1 MAGIFKYTQLNPV
14 IFGNGAI
21 GCVGEELEKL
31 GCKKLLFVCGPNVTK
46 AGGTIKAEESLK
58 AKGIEFLYW
67 NEVKPDA
74 PSTLINKAAEFAI
87 KEGCDSVLGIGG
99 GSCMDLAKAVALLL
113 DLKETKIEKYL
124 PPPPPTMQPE
134 KVPILLAPTTSGS
147 GSEGTMVSVITDET
161 TGQKQAIFI
170 HATIG
175 IIDPELT
182 LTCPPSVTAQAG
194 FDVMAHCIESI
205 TARDRNP
212 HSELLALSALRR
224 VRDNLVECFE
234 HGDNLAAR
242 GEMALASNWAGLA
255 FVDTDIQLG
264 HATCDSISATC
275 HTPHGIECAWVTP
288 ELLKIMADY
297 VPVEIKKI
305 AEAMRVEL
313 TGKETNLEVA
323 EKIGDVIHDMMH
335 QCQVKTLAGYGAT
348 KEQVVAGAPL
358 IVAARHL
365 WPKCPVYVDKELTV
379 EDAAKFLEAIWDGY
393 KG

>member
-21 GCVGEELEKL
+21 GCVGEELAKL

-46 AGGTIKAEESLK
+46 AGGTVKAEASLK
-58 AKGIEFLYW
+58 AHGIDFLYR

-74 PSTLINKAAEFAI
+74 PSGLINKAAEFAI

-134 KVPILLAPTTSGS
+134 RVPIFLAPTTSGS

-182 LTCPPSVTAQAG
+182 LTCPPAVTAQAG

-297 VPVEIKKI
+297 VPEEIKKI

-313 TGKETNLEVA
+313 TGKETNLEVSL
-323 EKIGDVIHDMMH
+323 KIGDVIHQMMRA
-335 QCQVKTLAGYGAT
+335 CKVKSLKEYGAT
-348 KEQVVAGAPL
+348 RQQVVDGAPL
-358 IVAARHL
+358 VVAARHL

-379 EDAAKFLEAIWDGY
+379 EDAAKFLGDIYDNY
-393 KG
+393 Q

>member
-21 GCVGEELEKL
+21 GCVGEELSKL

-46 AGGTIKAEESLK
+46 AGGTVKAEESLK
-58 AKGIEFLYW
+58 AHGIDFLYW

-74 PSTLINKAAEFAI
+74 PSGLINKAAEYAI

-212 HSELLALSALRR
+212 HSELLALSARRR
-224 VRDNLVECFE
+224 VRDNLVECVE
-234 HGDNLAAR
+234 HGDNLEAR

-323 EKIGDVIHDMMH
+323 EKIGTVIRQMMRA
-335 QCQVKTLAGYGAT
+335 CKVKSLKEYGAT
-348 KEQVVAGAPL
+348 RQQVVDGAPL
-358 IVAARHL
+358 VVAARHL

-379 EDAAKFLEAIWDGY
+379 EDAAKFLGDIYDNY
-393 KG
+393 Q

>member
-21 GCVGEELEKL
+21 GCVGEELAKL

-46 AGGTIKAEESLK
+46 AGGTVKAEASLK
-58 AKGIEFLYW
+58 AHGIDFLYW

-74 PSTLINKAAEFAI
+74 PSGLINKAAEFAI

-134 KVPILLAPTTSGS
+134 KVPIFLAPTTSGS

-182 LTCPPSVTAQAG
+182 LTCPPAVTAQAG

-224 VRDNLVECFE
+224 VRDNLVECFNN
-234 HGDNLAAR
+234 GSNLEAR
-242 GEMALASNWAGLA
+242 SEMALASNWAGLA

>member
-21 GCVGEELEKL
+21 GCVGEELSKL

-46 AGGTIKAEESLK
+46 AGGTVKAEESLK
-58 AKGIEFLYW
+58 AHGIDFLYW

-74 PSTLINKAAEFAI
+74 PSGLINKAAEYAI

-194 FDVMAHCIESI
+194 FDVMAHCVESI

-224 VRDNLVECFE
+224 VRDNLVECFKN
-234 HGDNLAAR
+234 GSNLEAR
-242 GEMALASNWAGLA
+242 SEMALASNWAGLA

-297 VPVEIKKI
+297 VPAEIKKI

-323 EKIGDVIHDMMH
+323 EKIGDVIHDMMR

-358 IVAARHL
+358 VVAARHL

>member
-21 GCVGEELEKL
+21 GCVGEELSKL

-46 AGGTIKAEESLK
+46 AGGTVKAEESLK
-58 AKGIEFLYW
+58 AHGIDFLYW

-74 PSTLINKAAEFAI
+74 PSGLINKAAEYAI
-87 KEGCDSVLGIGG
+87 KEGCKSVLGIGG

-275 HTPHGIECAWVTP
+275 Q
-288 ELLKIMADY
+288 
-297 VPVEIKKI
+297 
-305 AEAMRVEL
+305 
-313 TGKETNLEVA
+313 
-323 EKIGDVIHDMMH
+323 IGRAHV
-335 QCQVKTLAGYGAT
+335 
-348 KEQVVAGAPL
+348 
-358 IVAARHL
+358 
-365 WPKCPVYVDKELTV
+365 
-379 EDAAKFLEAIWDGY
+379 
-393 KG
+393 

>member
-21 GCVGEELEKL
+21 GCVGEELAKL

-46 AGGTIKAEESLK
+46 AGGTVKAEESLK
-58 AKGIEFLYW
+58 AHGIDFLYW

-74 PSTLINKAAEFAI
+74 PSGLINKAAEYAI

-182 LTCPPSVTAQAG
+182 LTCPPAVTAQAG

-305 AEAMRVEL
+305 ADAMRVEL

-323 EKIGDVIHDMMH
+323 LKIGDVIHQMMRA
-335 QCQVKTLAGYGAT
+335 CKVKSLKEYGAT
-348 KEQVVAGAPL
+348 RQQVVDGAPL
-358 IVAARHL
+358 VVAARHL

-379 EDAAKFLEAIWDGY
+379 EDAAKFLGDIYDNY
-393 KG
+393 Q

>member
-21 GCVGEELEKL
+21 GCVGEELAKL

-58 AKGIEFLYW
+58 AHGIDFLYW

-74 PSTLINKAAEFAI
+74 PSGLINKAAEYAI

-134 KVPILLAPTTSGS
+134 KVPIFLAPTTSGS

-182 LTCPPSVTAQAG
+182 LTCPPAVTAQAG

-234 HGDNLAAR
+234 HGDNLVAR
-242 GEMALASNWAGLA
+242 SEMALASNWAGLA

-297 VPVEIKKI
+297 VPAEIKKI

-323 EKIGDVIHDMMH
+323 LKIGDVIHQMMRA
-335 QCQVKTLAGYGAT
+335 CKVKSLKEYGAT
-348 KEQVVAGAPL
+348 RQQVVDGAPL
-358 IVAARHL
+358 VVAARHL

-379 EDAAKFLEAIWDGY
+379 EDAAKFLGDIYDNY
-393 KG
+393 Q

>member
-21 GCVGEELEKL
+21 GCVGEELAKL

-46 AGGTIKAEESLK
+46 AGGTVKAEASLK
-58 AKGIEFLYW
+58 AHGIDFLYW

-74 PSTLINKAAEFAI
+74 PSGLINKAAEFAI

-134 KVPILLAPTTSGS
+134 KVPIFLAPTTSGS

-182 LTCPPSVTAQAG
+182 LTCPPAVTAQAG

-297 VPVEIKKI
+297 VPEEIKKI

-313 TGKETNLEVA
+313 TGKETNLEVSL
-323 EKIGDVIHDMMH
+323 KIGDVIHQMMRA
-335 QCQVKTLAGYGAT
+335 CKVKSLKEYGAT
-348 KEQVVAGAPL
+348 RQQVVDGAPL
-358 IVAARHL
+358 VVAARHL

-379 EDAAKFLEAIWDGY
+379 EDAAKFLGDIYDNY
-393 KG
+393 Q

>member
-21 GCVGEELEKL
+21 GCVGEELAKL

-46 AGGTIKAEESLK
+46 AGGTVKAEESLK
-58 AKGIEFLYW
+58 ANGIDFLYW

-74 PSTLINKAAEFAI
+74 PSSLINKAAEYAI

-134 KVPILLAPTTSGS
+134 KVPIFLAPTTSGS

-182 LTCPPSVTAQAG
+182 LTCPPAVTAQAG
-194 FDVMAHCIESI
+194 FDVMAHCVESI

-297 VPVEIKKI
+297 VPEEIKKI
-305 AEAMRVEL
+305 ADAMRVEL

-323 EKIGDVIHDMMH
+323 LKIGDVIHQMMRA
-335 QCQVKTLAGYGAT
+335 CKVKSLKEYGAT
-348 KEQVVAGAPL
+348 RQQVVDGAPL
-358 IVAARHL
+358 VVAARHL

-379 EDAAKFLEAIWDGY
+379 EDAAKFLGDIYDNY
-393 KG
+393 Q

>member
-21 GCVGEELEKL
+21 GCVGEELAKL

-46 AGGTIKAEESLK
+46 AGGTVKAEESLK
-58 AKGIEFLYW
+58 ANGIDFLYW

-74 PSTLINKAAEFAI
+74 PSGLINKAAEYAI

-124 PPPPPTMQPE
+124 PPPPPPMQPK
-134 KVPILLAPTTSGS
+134 KVPIFLAPTTSGS

-242 GEMALASNWAGLA
+242 AEMALASNWAGLA

-297 VPVEIKKI
+297 VPEEIKKI
-305 AEAMRVEL
+305 ADAMRVEL

-323 EKIGDVIHDMMH
+323 LKIGDVIHQMMRA
-335 QCQVKTLAGYGAT
+335 CKVKSLKEYGAT
-348 KEQVVAGAPL
+348 RQQVVDGAPL
-358 IVAARHL
+358 VVAARHL

-379 EDAAKFLEAIWDGY
+379 EDAAKFLGDIYDNY
-393 KG
+393 Q

>member
-21 GCVGEELEKL
+21 GCVGEELAKL

-58 AKGIEFLYW
+58 AHGIDFLYW

-74 PSTLINKAAEFAI
+74 PSGLINKAAEFAI

-134 KVPILLAPTTSGS
+134 KVPIFLAPTTSGS

-182 LTCPPSVTAQAG
+182 LTCPPAVTAQAG

-234 HGDNLAAR
+234 HGDNLVAR

-297 VPVEIKKI
+297 VPAEIKKI
-305 AEAMRVEL
+305 ADAMRVEL

-323 EKIGDVIHDMMH
+323 LKIGDVIHQMMRA
-335 QCQVKTLAGYGAT
+335 CKVKSLKEYGAT
-348 KEQVVAGAPL
+348 RQQVVDGAPL
-358 IVAARHL
+358 VVAARHL

-379 EDAAKFLEAIWDGY
+379 EDAAKFLGDIYDNY
-393 KG
+393 Q

>member
-21 GCVGEELEKL
+21 GCVGEELAKL

-58 AKGIEFLYW
+58 AHGIDFLYW

-74 PSTLINKAAEFAI
+74 PSGLINKAAEYAI

-134 KVPILLAPTTSGS
+134 KVPIFLAPTTSGS

-182 LTCPPSVTAQAG
+182 LTCPPAVTAQAG

-297 VPVEIKKI
+297 VPEEIKKI

-323 EKIGDVIHDMMH
+323 LKIGDVIHQMMRA
-335 QCQVKTLAGYGAT
+335 CKVKSLKEYGAT
-348 KEQVVAGAPL
+348 RQQVVDGAPL
-358 IVAARHL
+358 VVAARHL

-379 EDAAKFLEAIWDGY
+379 EDAAKFLGDIYDNY
-393 KG
+393 Q

>member
-1 MAGIFKYTQLNPV
+1 MGIFKYTQLNPV
-14 IFGNGAI
+14 IFGAGAI
-21 GCVGEELEKL
+21 GCVGEELAKL

-46 AGGTIKAEESLK
+46 AGNTVKAEASLK
-58 AKGIEFLYW
+58 EHGIDFIYW
-67 NEVKPDA
+67 NDVKPDA
-74 PSTLINKAAEFAI
+74 PSTLINQAAEFAI

-147 GSEGTMVSVITDET
+147 GSEGTMVSVITDDT

-194 FDVMAHCIESI
+194 FDVMAHCVESI

-234 HGDNLAAR
+234 HGDNLEAR
-242 GEMALASNWAGLA
+242 SEMALASNWAGLA

-264 HATCDSISATC
+264 HATCDALSATC

-288 ELLKIMADY
+288 ELLKLMADA
-297 VPVEIKKI
+297 VPGEIKKI

-323 EKIGDVIHDMMH
+323 EKIGDVIHTMMH

-348 KEQVVAGAPL
+348 KEQVVSGAPL
-358 IVAARHL
+358 VVAARHL
-365 WPKCPVYVDKELTV
+365 WPKCPVYADKELTV
-379 EDAAKFLEAIWDGY
+379 EDAAKFLDAIWEGY

>member
-21 GCVGEELEKL
+21 GCVGEELAKL

-46 AGGTIKAEESLK
+46 AGGTVKAEESLK
-58 AKGIEFLYW
+58 AHGIDFLYW

-74 PSTLINKAAEFAI
+74 PSGLINKAAEYAI

-134 KVPILLAPTTSGS
+134 KVPIFLAPTTSGS

-182 LTCPPSVTAQAG
+182 LTCPPAVTAQAG

-305 AEAMRVEL
+305 ADAMRVEL

-323 EKIGDVIHDMMH
+323 LKIGDVIHQMMRA
-335 QCQVKTLAGYGAT
+335 CKVKSLKEYGAT
-348 KEQVVAGAPL
+348 RQQVVDGAPL
-358 IVAARHL
+358 VVAARHL

-379 EDAAKFLEAIWDGY
+379 EDAAKFLGDIYDNY
-393 KG
+393 Q

>member
-46 AGGTIKAEESLK
+46 AGGTVKAEASLK
-58 AKGIEFLYW
+58 AHGIDFLYW

-74 PSTLINKAAEFAI
+74 PSGLINKAAEYAI

-134 KVPILLAPTTSGS
+134 KVPIFLAPTTSGS

-234 HGDNLAAR
+234 HGDNLEAR
-242 GEMALASNWAGLA
+242 AEMALASNWAGLA

-297 VPVEIKKI
+297 VPAEIKKI

-323 EKIGDVIHDMMH
+323 LKIGDVIHQMMRA
-335 QCQVKTLAGYGAT
+335 CQVKSLKGYGAT
-348 KEQVVAGAPL
+348 REQVVAGAPL
-358 IVAARHL
+358 VVAARHL

-379 EDAAKFLEAIWDGY
+379 EDAAKFLGDIYDNY
-393 KG
+393 Q

>member
-1 MAGIFKYTQLNPV
+1 MGIFKYTQLNPV
-14 IFGNGAI
+14 IFGAGAI
-21 GCVGEELEKL
+21 GCVGEELSKL

-46 AGGTIKAEESLK
+46 AGNTKKAEESLK
-58 AKGIEFLYW
+58 AHGIDFIYW
-67 NEVKPDA
+67 NDVKPDA
-74 PSTLINKAAEFAI
+74 PSTLINNAAEFAI

-147 GSEGTMVSVITDET
+147 GSEGTMVSVITDDT
-161 TGQKQAIFI
+161 
-170 HATIG
+170 
-175 IIDPELT
+175 
-182 LTCPPSVTAQAG
+182 TCPPAVTAQAG
-194 FDVMAHCIESI
+194 FDVRAHCIESS

-224 VRDNLVECFE
+224 VRDNLVECFNN
-234 HGDNLAAR
+234 GSNLEAR
-242 GEMALASNWAGLA
+242 SEMALASNWAGLA

>member
-21 GCVGEELEKL
+21 GCVGEELTKL

-46 AGGTIKAEESLK
+46 AGNTKKAEESLK
-58 AKGIEFLYW
+58 ANGIDFVYW
-67 NEVKPDA
+67 NDVKPDA

-147 GSEGTMVSVITDET
+147 GSEGTMVSVITDDT

-224 VRDNLVECFE
+224 VRDNLVECFNN
-234 HGDNLAAR
+234 GSNLEAR
-242 GEMALASNWAGLA
+242 SEMALASNWAGLA

-297 VPVEIKKI
+297 VPAEIKKI

-323 EKIGDVIHDMMH
+323 VKIGDVIHDMMH
-335 QCQVKTLAGYGAT
+335 KCQVKTLAGYGAT

-358 IVAARHL
+358 VVAARHL

>member
-1 MAGIFKYTQLNPV
+1 
-14 IFGNGAI
+14 
-21 GCVGEELEKL
+21 
-31 GCKKLLFVCGPNVTK
+31 
-46 AGGTIKAEESLK
+46 
-58 AKGIEFLYW
+58 
-67 NEVKPDA
+67 
-74 PSTLINKAAEFAI
+74 
-87 KEGCDSVLGIGG
+87 
-99 GSCMDLAKAVALLL
+99 
-113 DLKETKIEKYL
+113 
-124 PPPPPTMQPE
+124 
-134 KVPILLAPTTSGS
+134 VPIFLAPTTSGS

-234 HGDNLAAR
+234 HGDNLVAR

-297 VPVEIKKI
+297 VPEEIKRI
-305 AEAMRVEL
+305 ADAMRVEL

-323 EKIGDVIHDMMH
+323 LKIGDVIHQMMKA
-335 QCQVKTLAGYGAT
+335 CKVKSLKEYGAT
-348 KEQVVAGAPL
+348 RQQVVDGAPL
-358 IVAARHL
+358 VVAARHL

-379 EDAAKFLEAIWDGY
+379 EDAAKFLGDIYDNY
-393 KG
+393 Q

>member
-21 GCVGEELEKL
+21 GCVGEELAKL

-46 AGGTIKAEESLK
+46 AGGTVKAEASLK
-58 AKGIEFLYW
+58 AHGIDFLYW

-74 PSTLINKAAEFAI
+74 PSGLINKAAEYAI

-134 KVPILLAPTTSGS
+134 KVPIFLAPTTSGS

-234 HGDNLAAR
+234 HGDNLVAR

-297 VPVEIKKI
+297 VPEEIKKI
-305 AEAMRVEL
+305 ADAMRVEL

-323 EKIGDVIHDMMH
+323 LKIGDVIHQMMRA
-335 QCQVKTLAGYGAT
+335 CKVKSLKEYGAT
-348 KEQVVAGAPL
+348 RQQVVDGAPL
-358 IVAARHL
+358 VVAARHL

-379 EDAAKFLEAIWDGY
+379 EDAAKFLGDIYDNY
-393 KG
+393 Q

>member
-21 GCVGEELEKL
+21 GCVGEELAKL

-46 AGGTIKAEESLK
+46 AGGTVKAEASLK
-58 AKGIEFLYW
+58 AHGIDFLYW

-74 PSTLINKAAEFAI
+74 PSGLINKAAEFAI

-134 KVPILLAPTTSGS
+134 KVPIFLAPTTSGS

-234 HGDNLAAR
+234 HGDNLVAR

-297 VPVEIKKI
+297 VPEEIKKI
-305 AEAMRVEL
+305 ADAMRVEL

-323 EKIGDVIHDMMH
+323 LKIGDVIHQMMRA
-335 QCQVKTLAGYGAT
+335 CKVKSLKEYGAT
-348 KEQVVAGAPL
+348 RQQVVDGAPL
-358 IVAARHL
+358 VVAARHL

-379 EDAAKFLEAIWDGY
+379 EDAAKFLGDIYDNY
-393 KG
+393 Q

>member
-21 GCVGEELEKL
+21 GCVGEELAKL

-58 AKGIEFLYW
+58 AHGIDFLYW

-74 PSTLINKAAEFAI
+74 PSGLINKAAEYAI

-134 KVPILLAPTTSGS
+134 KVPIFLAPTTSGS

-297 VPVEIKKI
+297 VPEEIKKI
-305 AEAMRVEL
+305 ADAMRVEL

-323 EKIGDVIHDMMH
+323 LKIGDVIHQMMRA
-335 QCQVKTLAGYGAT
+335 CKVKSLKEYGAT
-348 KEQVVAGAPL
+348 RQQVVDGAPL
-358 IVAARHL
+358 VVAARHL

-379 EDAAKFLEAIWDGY
+379 EDAAKFLGDIYDNY
-393 KG
+393 Q

>member
-1 MAGIFKYTQLNPV
+1 MGIFKYTQLNPV

-21 GCVGEELEKL
+21 GVVGDELAKL

-46 AGGTIKAEESLK
+46 AGNTVKAEESLK
-58 AKGIEFLYW
+58 ANGIDFVYW

-74 PSTLINKAAEFAI
+74 PSSLVNKAAEFGIAQ
-87 KEGCDSVLGIGG
+87 GCDAVLGIGG
-99 GSCMDLAKAVALLL
+99 GSCMDLAKAVALLV

-124 PPPPPTMQPE
+124 PPPPPTMQP
-134 KVPILLAPTTSGS
+134 KNVPILLAPTTSGS

-212 HSELLALSALRR
+212 HSELLTLSALRR
-224 VRDNLVECFE
+224 VRDNLVECYKN
-234 HGDNLAAR
+234 GSNLEAR
-242 GEMALASNWAGLA
+242 SEMALASNWAGLA

-288 ELLKIMADY
+288 ELLKLMADY

-305 AEAMRVEL
+305 ADAMRVEL
-313 TGKETNLEVA
+313 DGTESNLDVA
-323 EKIGDVIHDMMH
+323 LKIGDVIHQMMRE
-335 QCQVKTLAGYGAT
+335 CEVKSLKDYGKT
-348 KEQVVAGAPL
+348 REQVVSGAQLVVDAG
-358 IVAARHL
+358 HL
-365 WPKCPVYVDKELTV
+365 WPKCPVYVDKAITV
-379 EDAAKFLEAIWDGY
+379 ADAEKFLGDIYDNY
-393 KG
+393 Q

>member
-21 GCVGEELEKL
+21 GCVGEELAKL

-46 AGGTIKAEESLK
+46 AGGTVKAEASLK
-58 AKGIEFLYW
+58 AHGIDFLYW

-74 PSTLINKAAEFAI
+74 PSGLINKAAEYAI

-134 KVPILLAPTTSGS
+134 KVPIFLAPTTSGS

-182 LTCPPSVTAQAG
+182 LTCPPAVTAQAG

-297 VPVEIKKI
+297 VPEEIKRI
-305 AEAMRVEL
+305 ADAMRVEL

-323 EKIGDVIHDMMH
+323 LKIGDVIHQMMKA
-335 QCQVKTLAGYGAT
+335 CKVKSLKEYGAT
-348 KEQVVAGAPL
+348 RQQVVDGAPL
-358 IVAARHL
+358 VVAARHL

-379 EDAAKFLEAIWDGY
+379 EDAAKFLGDIYDNY
-393 KG
+393 Q

>member
-21 GCVGEELEKL
+21 GCVGEELAKL

-46 AGGTIKAEESLK
+46 AGGTVKAEESLK
-58 AKGIEFLYW
+58 ANGIDFLYW

-74 PSTLINKAAEFAI
+74 PSSLINKAAEYAI

-134 KVPILLAPTTSGS
+134 KVPIFLAPTTSGS

-182 LTCPPSVTAQAG
+182 LTCPPAVTAQAG
-194 FDVMAHCIESI
+194 FDVMAHCVESI

-234 HGDNLAAR
+234 HGDNLTAR

-297 VPVEIKKI
+297 VPEEIKKI
-305 AEAMRVEL
+305 ADAMRVEL
-313 TGKETNLEVA
+313 TGKESNLEVA
-323 EKIGDVIHDMMH
+323 LKIGDVIHQMMRA
-335 QCQVKTLAGYGAT
+335 CKVKSLKEYGAT
-348 KEQVVAGAPL
+348 RQQVVDGAPL
-358 IVAARHL
+358 VVAARHL

-379 EDAAKFLEAIWDGY
+379 EDAAKFLGDIYDNY
-393 KG
+393 Q